1 METGDRLRPGERIE
15 RIYQNISTTPKYHP
29 SPSPKKTPAAAT
41 TITSLLVDDL
51 ENGGTG
57 MNTKRRR
64 RLRSVL
70 NSMDLTLRKDEEEEE
85 EEEREREKATVAG
98 DTSQGEWGTDDFDT
112 EASAASGSAS
122 EVEDQVRDNM
132 EEAKEM
138 DGDTEQRGREK
149 M

>member
-15 RIYQNISTTPKYHP
+15 RIYQNISTTPKYLP
-29 SPSPKKTPAAAT
+29 TPSPKKTPAAAT

-57 MNTKRRR
+57 MNAKRRR

-70 NSMDLTLRKDEEEEE
+70 NSVDLTLRKDEEEEE
-85 EEEREREKATVAG
+85 REREREKAAVAG

-122 EVEDQVRDNM
+122 EVEDQVRENM
-132 EEAKEM
+132 EKEKEM